1 MNIQICSKR
10 GANCADGVLE
20 SSHRGTRPAFTST
33 TSIKTSG
40 RFFVR
45 SDHKQPTGSSNTME
59 VRLGILGKVK
69 VDDYID
75 RLDVNAPGEEI
86 YGKN

>member
-1 MNIQICSKR
+1 M
-10 GANCADGVLE
+10 
-20 SSHRGTRPAFTST
+20 
-33 TSIKTSG
+33 
-40 RFFVR
+40 R